1 MQVLFFHRLIN
12 IFIVKSALVMYN
24 LNMVVKSLNIIN
36 FRNYES
42 ENISF
47 DPGLNVLTGAN
58 ASGKTNLLE
67 AVFLSGIG
75 KSARTNNDREMIKW
89 DKDFLYSSLIV
100 KKKYHTHRIE
110 IHIDKNKSKRI
121 VIDGMPVSKVG
132 ELMGVLNIVFFS
144 PDELKM
150 IKEQPK
156 ERRRFTDIS
165 LSQQKKAY
173 YYTLVRYNRI
183 LDQRNKLLKTASVS
197 AISEMLPVWDMQ
209 LSEAGAEIIAERMN
223 FIGKLDKF
231 AGESHSA
238 LTSDKEELKLIY
250 ECENIGQDRAEIKE
264 SLMKSLF
271 SDREK
276 DYNLKFTSAGP
287 HRDDIKITINGTDVR
302 KFGSQGQQRSAA
314 LSLKL
319 AEIKHFERET
329 GEKPVL
335 LLDDVLSELDI
346 DRQKKLIESTNNIQ
360 TILTCTEF
368 EPALSPAHRIFT
380 IDKGIINR
388 N

>member
-1 MQVLFFHRLIN
+1 
-12 IFIVKSALVMYN
+12 
-24 LNMVVKSLNIIN
+24 
-36 FRNYES
+36 
-42 ENISF
+42 
-47 DPGLNVLTGAN
+47 
-58 ASGKTNLLE
+58 
-67 AVFLSGIG
+67 
-75 KSARTNNDREMIKW
+75 MIKW

>member
-209 LSEAGAEIIAERMN
+209 LS
-223 FIGKLDKF
+223 
-231 AGESHSA
+231 
-238 LTSDKEELKLIY
+238 
-250 ECENIGQDRAEIKE
+250 
-264 SLMKSLF
+264 
-271 SDREK
+271 
-276 DYNLKFTSAGP
+276 
-287 HRDDIKITINGTDVR
+287 
-302 KFGSQGQQRSAA
+302 
-314 LSLKL
+314 
-319 AEIKHFERET
+319 
-329 GEKPVL
+329 
-335 LLDDVLSELDI
+335 
-346 DRQKKLIESTNNIQ
+346 
-360 TILTCTEF
+360 
-368 EPALSPAHRIFT
+368 
-380 IDKGIINR
+380 
-388 N
+388 